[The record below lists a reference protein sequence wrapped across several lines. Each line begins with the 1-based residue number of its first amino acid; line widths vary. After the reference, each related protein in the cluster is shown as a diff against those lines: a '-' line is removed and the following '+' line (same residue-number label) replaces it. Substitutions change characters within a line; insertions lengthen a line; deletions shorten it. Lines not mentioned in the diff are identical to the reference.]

1 MKSCDSRAG
10 KTVVLVDTNV
20 LLDLFTDDK
29 AWRSWS
35 ERAIRDTLVND
46 TAGVNP
52 IIYAEASLGFST
64 SGVLD
69 RHLDALTLVRLP
81 LPYEAAFPAGRA
93 FLRYR
98 RAGGTKPSPLPDF
111 YIGAHAQTQGLKLL
125 TRDPGRYRT
134 YFPSVRLIAPS

>member
-1 MKSCDSRAG
+1 M
-10 KTVVLVDTNV
+10 VLVDTNV

-35 ERAIRDTLVND
+35 EHAIRDALVND
-46 TAGVNP
+46 SAGVNP
-52 IIYAEASLGFST
+52 IIYAEASLGFSG
-64 SGVLD
+64 SGILD

-98 RAGGTKPSPLPDF
+98 RAGGMRSSPLPDF
-111 YIGAHAQTQGLKLL
+111 YIGAHAQTQGLTLL

-134 YFPSVRLIAPS
+134 YFPSVRLITPLRSDRISFP